1 MWTFRWFDSF
11 SYYKIIYYTIFCY
24 FCRVFN
30 LVYKDFG
37 IHLISRDA
45 SPLQSVGP
53 QKCLAFSTDGAK
65 FAVGGEV

>member
-1 MWTFRWFDSF
+1 MLLL
-11 SYYKIIYYTIFCY
+11 FCY
-24 FCRVFN
+24 FCRLFN

-37 IHLISRDA
+37 VHLISRDA
-45 SPLQSVGP
+45 SPLQSIGP